1 MKFTNKEKRV
11 WKNRMLGTVATV
23 GLMGTMLT
31 GTGIALAD
39 DILGNNGVMNATT
52 TARARV
58 NLPYE
63 NAEKL
68 VNTAGTTV
76 VSNNTVIPSDYSF
89 FIQFIKG
96 KTTVETI
103 GNGWEEYRMT
113 ITGILK
119 KDVDYSAYMDKTGNI
134 LIPNVAKETI
144 GTKEKA
150 TNQVQVAV
158 QQEKP
163 TLLPATGVRQTK
175 ESNVLPVFASA
186 SVLSLAGY
194 FFVKGRR

>member
-103 GNGWEEYRMT
+103 GNGWE
-113 ITGILK
+113 
-119 KDVDYSAYMDKTGNI
+119 
-134 LIPNVAKETI
+134 P
-144 GTKEKA
+144 
-150 TNQVQVAV
+150 
-158 QQEKP
+158 
-163 TLLPATGVRQTK
+163 
-175 ESNVLPVFASA
+175 
-186 SVLSLAGY
+186 
-194 FFVKGRR
+194 FVTPSSP